1 MDDDAVEQVLFVAR
15 EAYVYRVPPRSSTA
29 GYRAAEWGDMEAFL
43 WKGRLRIIAK
53 GEGCD
58 IRLEDKD
65 TGELFAVS
73 PYDMSGAAVEPVLD
87 SSRYFVLRVESED
100 PSNAAKKRRA
110 YIGMGF
116 LDRSESFDFQ
126 VALSE
131 WVRRTR
137 AAKAGDNASENADE
151 AGSSGPSPHLPAGPK
166 VDLSL
171 KEGTTFSIKLPGGGK
186 RIDRSGGPFKI
197 GSTAVYSRDL
207 ARPKALGTWKPRLNH
222 HLCKDI
228 LIHRSQAGQT
238 MKFRANV
245 LDVNT
250 LSRIAQSVNKVSN
263 RCIISLEKEAFCI
276 ICVGDPDGLQIWAK
290 LQTDKFFD
298 EFRIQSNNENRISI
312 EIASETFL
320 KALRSGLN
328 ASNVTIRLAK
338 RNKKTPLLNFTIS
351 SASHTGAT
359 LVVVQDV
366 LIRILKPAELDR
378 LREPLCPSADVH
390 ITLPPLLK
398 LRTVCDRMRALADV
412 VHVSANRQGKF
423 KLKIQE
429 DEITMETCWRN
440 LQHPEMPMAANEI
453 EPPEELFRGVALELK
468 SVARF
473 LGSYVVE
480 TTTIACICK
489 DHCAIFYVYIGDMQ
503 KGKGVMSFFVPGVE
517 VDSR

>member
-171 KEGTTFSIKLPGGGK
+171 KEGTTFSIKLP
-186 RIDRSGGPFKI
+186 
-197 GSTAVYSRDL
+197 
-207 ARPKALGTWKPRLNH
+207 
-222 HLCKDI
+222 
-228 LIHRSQAGQT
+228 
-238 MKFRANV
+238 
-245 LDVNT
+245 
-250 LSRIAQSVNKVSN
+250 
-263 RCIISLEKEAFCI
+263 
-276 ICVGDPDGLQIWAK
+276 
-290 LQTDKFFD
+290 
-298 EFRIQSNNENRISI
+298 
-312 EIASETFL
+312 
-320 KALRSGLN
+320 
-328 ASNVTIRLAK
+328 AK